1 MGEDQEA
8 KIKELEQ
15 ELRIKELEQKLD
27 KQKVEVVTDNK
38 PIEVNITDEDWTKNL
53 VAYVIIAIVSLL
65 IVFFVLIDAGILGD
79 G

>member
-8 KIKELEQ
+8 K
-15 ELRIKELEQKLD
+15 IKELEQKLD

>member
-15 ELRIKELEQKLD
+15 KLKIKELEQKLGD
-27 KQKVEVVTDNK
+27 K

-53 VAYVIIAIVSLL
+53 VAFIIIVIVAIYVIT
-65 IVFFVLIDAGILGD
+65 ILGEY
-79 G
+79 